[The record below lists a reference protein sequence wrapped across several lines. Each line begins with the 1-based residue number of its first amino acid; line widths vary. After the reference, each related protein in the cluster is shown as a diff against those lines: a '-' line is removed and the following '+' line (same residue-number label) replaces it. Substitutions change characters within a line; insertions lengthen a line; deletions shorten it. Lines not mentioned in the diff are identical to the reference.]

1 VLKPLGPFGSQLAQ
15 LTYGFAR
22 AGVDLIK
29 DDHSLADQ
37 TSAPFAERVERCQ
50 EAVVRA
56 NDETGGNALYFPN
69 VTSDP
74 SEMMARAGAARRA
87 GCRGVLVNALPAGLG
102 AVGEIAATTGLA
114 IMSHPALAG
123 AFSGRITASR
133 PKCCWESCSGSP
145 ERCRDL
151 SQRRGAVYVLG
162 GDLRGH
168 QRALRAPLG
177 PVAPAFPA
185 PGGGIDAA
193 RVPQWIERYGADT
206 IFLIGGSLY
215 AQPDPIALQD
225 RWSRR

>member
-1 VLKPLGPFGSQLAQ
+1 LVLSALQLAR

-37 TSAPFAERVERCQ
+37 TSAPSLSGWSA
-50 EAVVRA
+50 AGGSRA
-56 NDETGGNALYFPN
+56 GQRRDRGNALYFPN

-123 AFSGRITASR
+123 AFFRRINGFA
-133 PKCCWESCSGSP
+133 PEVLLESCSGWP
-145 ERCRDL
+145 
-151 SQRRGAVYVLG
+151 GAM
-162 GDLRGH
+162 
-168 QRALRAPLG
+168 
-177 PVAPAFPA
+177 
-185 PGGGIDAA
+185 
-193 RVPQWIERYGADT
+193 
-206 IFLIGGSLY
+206 S
-215 AQPDPIALQD
+215 
-225 RWSRR
+225 

>member
-1 VLKPLGPFGSQLAQ
+1 VPEELSELRRSATGIAGYASSRALVITSPVHGAQAARSFGSQLAQ

-114 IMSHPALAG
+114 IMSHPRSRRVFPAGSRLRARSAVGELFRVAG
-123 AFSGRITASR
+123 AM
-133 PKCCWESCSGSP
+133 P
-145 ERCRDL
+145 
-151 SQRRGAVYVLG
+151 
-162 GDLRGH
+162 
-168 QRALRAPLG
+168 
-177 PVAPAFPA
+177 
-185 PGGGIDAA
+185 
-193 RVPQWIERYGADT
+193 
-206 IFLIGGSLY
+206 
-215 AQPDPIALQD
+215 
-225 RWSRR
+225 